1 MYSGTNVILITN
13 NETMIG
19 LLSSE
24 LVQLRNIDSILI
36 RNYQNAVESIE
47 TEKPQ
52 AIIINC
58 SNSVEE
64 PFCLDLIKKIK
75 QTTSA
80 PIILIVENYNTQFIR
95 IANKY
100 GISDVVAIQYG
111 NSEILMRTIWSL
123 QKNELRQQH
132 KKYEKLLTQLNAID
146 TNTGFYTSKYSA
158 KVFQN
163 EIDYLREKGIDGIFI
178 ALEPNK
184 NSRLKPST
192 ENLIETIKNN
202 VRATD
207 TVAHSKSQNNFYLLL
222 ANTNLEGSMVVWNR
236 LNKSIGADG
245 TLCGCI
251 YVLDSAEYIEIEAEL
266 KEGIVKAQSAPNL
279 LYIIEANSKKSDE
292 WLEANVIPNGN
303 THKNFKLFK
312 QIFDKKLENVI
323 KPAIDELLKEYE
335 DILSNTETPFIE
347 TDNSYSVKFVNKRQE
362 SEFTI
367 KQEGNSIIIN
377 SIHGGLDSPE
387 NKTYT
392 LGLNEITAREI
403 NNDFEDFI
411 LEFKSCL

>member
-1 MYSGTNVILITN
+1 MYSGTNVILVTN

-36 RNYQNAVESIE
+36 RNYQDTLTTIES
-47 TEKPQ
+47 EKPQ
-52 AIIINC
+52 AVIINC
-58 SNSVEE
+58 QNSIEE

-75 QTTSA
+75 NISSV
-80 PIILIVENYNTQFIR
+80 PIILLVENYNPQFIR
-95 IANKY
+95 IANKS
-100 GISDVVAIQYG
+100 GISDVLSIQYG

-146 TNTGFYTSKYSA
+146 KKTGFYTSKYSN
-158 KVFQN
+158 KVLQN
-163 EIDYLREKGIDGIFI
+163 EMDYLASKQIDGVII

-192 ENLIETIKNN
+192 TNIIETIKNN

-207 TVAHSKSQNNFYLLL
+207 TVAHTRYQNTFYLLL

-236 LNKSIGADG
+236 LNKNIGADE

-251 YVLDSAEYIEIEAEL
+251 YVLDNSPFEEIETEL
-266 KEGIVKAQSAPNL
+266 KEGLVKSQTAPNL
-279 LYIIEANSKKSDE
+279 LYIIEPNSKKSDD
-292 WLEANVIPNGN
+292 WLGN
-303 THKNFKLFK
+303 ETIQTHGTNKDFKLFR
-312 QIFDKKLENVI
+312 QIFAKKLEKVI

-335 DILSNTETPFIE
+335 DVLSNTEVPLVE
-347 TDNSYSVKFVNKRQE
+347 TENSYSVKFVNKRQE
-362 SEFTI
+362 SEFSIT
-367 KQEGNSIIIN
+367 QEGNTLLIN
-377 SIHGGLDSPE
+377 SVHNGLDSPE

-392 LGLNEITAREI
+392 IGLNEVTTREI

>member
-1 MYSGTNVILITN
+1 MYSGTNVILVTN

-36 RNYQNAVESIE
+36 RNYQDTLATVES
-47 TEKPQ
+47 EKPQ
-52 AIIINC
+52 AVIINC
-58 SNSVEE
+58 QNSIEE

-75 QTTSA
+75 NISSV
-80 PIILIVENYNTQFIR
+80 PIILLVENYNSQFIR
-95 IANKY
+95 IANKA
-100 GISDVVAIQYG
+100 GISDVLSIQYG

-146 TNTGFYTSKYSA
+146 EKTGFYTSKYSS

-163 EIDYLREKGIDGIFI
+163 EIDYLASKQIDGVII

-192 ENLIETIKNN
+192 ANIIETIKNN

-207 TVAHSKSQNNFYLLL
+207 TVAHTKSQNTFYLLL

-236 LNKSIGADG
+236 LNKNIGADE

-251 YVLDSAEYIEIEAEL
+251 YVLDNSPFEEIETEL
-266 KEGIVKAQSAPNL
+266 KEGLIKSQTAPNL
-279 LYIIEANSKKSDE
+279 LYIIEPNSKQSDD
-292 WLEANVIPNGN
+292 WLGN
-303 THKNFKLFK
+303 ETIQTHGTNKDFKLFR
-312 QIFDKKLENVI
+312 QVFAKKLEKVI

-335 DILSNTETPFIE
+335 DVLSNTEVPLVE
-347 TDNSYSVKFVNKRQE
+347 TENSYSVKFVNKRQE
-362 SEFTI
+362 SEFSIT
-367 KQEGNSIIIN
+367 QEGNTLIIN
-377 SIHGGLDSPE
+377 SVHNGLDSPE

-392 LGLNEITAREI
+392 IGLNEVTTREI

>member
-1 MYSGTNVILITN
+1 MYSGTNVILVTN
-13 NETMIG
+13 NETILG
-19 LLSSE
+19 LLSPE

-36 RNYQNAVESIE
+36 RNYQDTISSVE

-58 SNSVEE
+58 QSSIEE
-64 PFCLDLIKKIK
+64 PLCLDLIKKIRK
-75 QTTSA
+75 ISSV
-80 PIILIVENYNTQFIR
+80 PIILLVENYNSQFIR
-95 IANKY
+95 IANKA
-100 GISDVVAIQYG
+100 GISDVLSIQYG

-146 TNTGFYTSKYSA
+146 SKTGFYTSKYSS

-163 EIDYLREKGIDGIFI
+163 EIDYLAEKQIDGIFI

-192 ENLIETIKNN
+192 DNIIETIKNN

-207 TVAHSKSQNNFYLLL
+207 TVALTKYQNTFYMLL

-236 LNKSIGADG
+236 LNKSIGADE

-251 YVLDSAEYIEIEAEL
+251 YVIDKSPYTEIEQEL
-266 KEGIVKAQSAPNL
+266 KIGLTKAQEAPNL
-279 LYIIEANSKKSDE
+279 LYIIESDSQKSDE
-292 WLEANVIPNGN
+292 WLDNDMMPVNN
-303 THKNFKLFK
+303 TNKNFKLFK
-312 QIFDKKLENVI
+312 QIFDKKVNNVI
-323 KPAIDELLKEYE
+323 KPVVEELLKEYE
-335 DILSNTETPFIE
+335 DILSNTETPIVE
-347 TDNSYSVKFVNKRQE
+347 TDNSFSVKFVNKRQE

-367 KQEGNSIIIN
+367 KQEGNSVIVN
-377 SIHGGLDSPE
+377 SVHSGLDSPE
-387 NKTYT
+387 NKSFTI
-392 LGLNEITAREI
+392 GLNEITTKEI

-411 LEFKSCL
+411 LEFKSCV

>member
-1 MYSGTNVILITN
+1 MYSGTNVILVTN

-19 LLSSE
+19 LLSPE

-36 RNYQNAVESIE
+36 RNYQDTIDTIVS
-47 TEKPQ
+47 EKPQ
-52 AIIINC
+52 AIILNC
-58 SNSVEE
+58 QSSIEE
-64 PFCLDLIKKIK
+64 ALCLDLIKKIK
-75 QTTSA
+75 KITSA
-80 PIILIVENYNTQFIR
+80 PIILIVETYNPQFIR
-95 IANKY
+95 IANKN
-100 GISDVVAIQYG
+100 GISDVLAIQYG

-146 TNTGFYTSKYSA
+146 DKTGFYTPKYSL

-163 EIDYLREKGIDGIFI
+163 EMDYLKEKNIDGIFLL
-178 ALEPNK
+178 LEPNK

-192 ENLIETIKNN
+192 ENIIETIKSN

-207 TVAHSKSQNNFYLLL
+207 TVAHTKSQNTFCLLL

-236 LNKSIGADG
+236 LNKNIGADD

-251 YVLDSAEYIEIEAEL
+251 YVIDNSPYAEIEDEL
-266 KEGIVKAQSAPNL
+266 KQGLIKAQSAPNL
-279 LYIIEANSKKSDE
+279 LYIIESSTKKSDE
-292 WLEANVIPNGN
+292 WLDANLITNN

-335 DILSNTETPFIE
+335 DVLSNTETPLVE
-347 TDNSYSVKFVNKRQE
+347 TENSYAVKFVNKRQE

-367 KQEGNSIIIN
+367 TQEGNSIIIN
-377 SIHGGLDSPE
+377 SVHSGLDSPE

-392 LGLNEITAREI
+392 LGLNEITTREI

-411 LEFKSCL
+411 LEFKSCI

>member
-1 MYSGTNVILITN
+1 MYSGTNVLLVTN

-36 RNYQNAVESIE
+36 RNYQDTISTIE

-52 AIIINC
+52 AVIINC
-58 SNSVEE
+58 KNSMEE

-75 QTTSA
+75 NVTSA
-80 PIILIVENYNTQFIR
+80 PIILVVETYNPQFIR

-100 GISDVVAIQYG
+100 GINDVVSIEYS

-123 QKNELRQQH
+123 QKNDLRQQH

-146 TNTGFYTSKYSA
+146 VNTGFYTPKYSN
-158 KVFQN
+158 KVLQN
-163 EIDYLREKGIDGIFI
+163 EIDYLKEKGIDGIFI

-207 TVAHSKSQNNFYLLL
+207 TVAHTKYQNTFYLLL

-236 LNKSIGADG
+236 LNKNIGADE

-251 YVLDSAEYIEIEAEL
+251 YVLDNSPYSDIENEL
-266 KEGIVKAQSAPNL
+266 KEGLLKAQSAPNL
-279 LYIIEANSKKSDE
+279 LYIIESNSQKNNE
-292 WLEANVIPNGN
+292 WLEENYVN
-303 THKNFKLFK
+303 TNNTNKNFKLFK
-312 QIFDKKLENVI
+312 QIFDKKLENII
-323 KPAIDELLKEYE
+323 KPSINELLKEYE
-335 DILSNTETPFIE
+335 DLLSNTETPIVE

-362 SEFTI
+362 SEFNI

-377 SIHGGLDSPE
+377 SVHNGLDSPE

-392 LGLNEITAREI
+392 LGLNEITTREI